1 MKKSELRQIIKEEIT
16 STLNETPPVLDMMG
30 TMETELSKAIDE
42 VEKVYNTIVA
52 GYDLD
57 PKNQASLRWEIGN
70 IIQNQLK

>member
-42 VEKVYNTIVA
+42 VEKVYNIIVA